1 MPEPL
6 TGGDPTGA
14 SSADSGLIVTLT
26 LNPAL
31 DMSSAVAT
39 VEPWRKLRA
48 ERVHLHPGGGGI
60 NVARAIRELGGNP
73 LVVAALGGHV
83 GSIVA
88 DALTDYGIGLRR
100 VRVRGATRQ
109 NYAVTERSTG
119 RQFRFV
125 HPAAQMSR
133 AEWRQ
138 CLEATIEAAHDAMLV
153 VASSSLP
160 PGVPDDF
167 YAQLACRLA
176 EIDVPLIVDT
186 SGPALMAV
194 MRTPVL
200 LIKPSVNELGTITG
214 RQLTTDAEIE
224 SAARS
229 LLADDGCL
237 IIAVSMGERGAIIV
251 ARDADAIV
259 VRPPTVRVVS
269 TSGAGDSMVAGF
281 AVAFAQGLAL
291 VDAARLGV
299 AAGTAAV
306 LAEGTALCLDR
317 DVDRLLS
324 GTVTGP
330 VGCG

>member
-1 MPEPL
+1 MVE
-6 TGGDPTGA
+6 
-14 SSADSGLIVTLT
+14 SGLIVTLT

-31 DMSSAVAT
+31 DMSSAVDT
-39 VEPWRKLRA
+39 IEPWRKLRA
-48 ERVHLHPGGGGI
+48 EQIHLHPGGGGI

-88 DALTDYGIGLRR
+88 DAVTDHGIDLQR

-125 HPAAQMSR
+125 HPATQMSR
-133 AEWRQ
+133 AEWNR
-138 CLEATIEAAHDAMLV
+138 CLEATVEAAAAARLV

-167 YAQLACRLA
+167 YAQLARRLA
-176 EIDVPLIVDT
+176 TIDVPLIVDT

-194 MRTPVL
+194 TRAPVL

-229 LLADDGCL
+229 LLAEGGCR
-237 IIAVSMGERGAIIV
+237 IIAVSMGDRGAVIV
-251 ARDADAIV
+251 AHDADTLV
-259 VRPPTVRVVS
+259 VLPPAVQVVS

-281 AVAFAQGLAL
+281 ALAFAQGLTL
-291 VDAARLGV
+291 TDAACLGV

-306 LAEGTALCLDR
+306 LAEGTALCLQP
-317 DVDRLLS
+317 DVLRLS
-324 GTVTGP
+324 SQIVSGP
-330 VGCG
+330 VGFNRRRQQRR

>member
-1 MPEPL
+1 MPKPL
-6 TGGDPTGA
+6 CDADRSGTGSGE
-14 SSADSGLIVTLT
+14 SGLIVTLT

-31 DMSSAVAT
+31 DMSSAVDT

-48 ERVHLHPGGGGI
+48 AQIHLHPGGGGI
-60 NVARAIRELGGNP
+60 NVARAVREMGGNP

-88 DALTDYGIGLRR
+88 DALTDHGIGLQR

-125 HPAAQMSR
+125 HPAARMAR
-133 AEWRQ
+133 AEWNR
-138 CLEATIEAAHDAMLV
+138 CLDATVEAASDARLV

-160 PGVPDDF
+160 PGVPGDF
-167 YAQLACRLA
+167 YAQLAHRLA
-176 EIDVPLIVDT
+176 GIDVPLIVDT
-186 SGPALMAV
+186 SGPALKAV
-194 MRTPVL
+194 TRAPVL

-214 RQLTTDAEIE
+214 RLLSTDSEIE
-224 SAARS
+224 AAARS
-229 LLADDGCL
+229 LLTNGGCR
-237 IIAVSMGERGAIIV
+237 IVAVSMGDRGAIVV
-251 ARDADAIV
+251 ARDVDSIV
-259 VRPPTVRVVS
+259 IRPPAVRVVS

-281 AVAFAQGLAL
+281 AVAFARGSAL
-291 VDAARLGV
+291 IDAARLGV

-306 LAEGTALCLDR
+306 LAEGTALCLR
-317 DVDRLLS
+317 SDVDRLLTQTVS
-324 GTVTGP
+324 GL

>member
-1 MPEPL
+1 MFTP
-6 TGGDPTGA
+6 PTDVGPRGA
-14 SSADSGLIVTLT
+14 TSGESRLIVTLT

-31 DMSSAVAT
+31 DMSSAVDT
-39 VEPWRKLRA
+39 IEPWRKLRA
-48 ERVHLHPGGGGI
+48 EQIHLHPGGGGI

-88 DALTDYGIGLRR
+88 DALTDHGIGLQR

-125 HPAAQMSR
+125 HPAAQMAR
-133 AEWRQ
+133 AEWSR
-138 CLEATIEAAHDAMLV
+138 CLDVTAEAAADAKLV

-167 YAQLACRLA
+167 YAQLAHRLA
-176 EIDVPLIVDT
+176 RIDVPLIVDT
-186 SGPALMAV
+186 SGPGLMAV
-194 MRTPVL
+194 TRAPVL

-214 RQLTTDAEIE
+214 RELTTDAEIE
-224 SAARS
+224 AAARS
-229 LLADDGCL
+229 LLTDGGCR
-237 IIAVSMGERGAIIV
+237 IIAVSMGDRGAVIV
-251 ARDADAIV
+251 ARDAESIV
-259 VRPPTVRVVS
+259 VRPPAVRVVS

-281 AVAFAQGLAL
+281 AVALAQGATL

-306 LAEGTALCLDR
+306 LAEGTALCRLP
-317 DVDRLLS
+317 DVDRLLARTVS
-324 GTVTGP
+324 GL